1 MISWLVLIILE
12 LDSNISNI
20 TRRKVIKR
28 VARITHGEPLSRR
41 ATREHRHHAFQLLT
55 FNCFVLNS
63 NQLVTTVIGWFLFV
77 QIKKGVKNG

>member
-1 MISWLVLIILE
+1 MIILE
-12 LDSNISNI
+12 FDSNISNI

-41 ATREHRHHAFQLLT
+41 ATREHRHRAFQLLT

-63 NQLVTTVIGWFLFV
+63 NQLVTTVIGWFFV
-77 QIKKGVKNG
+77 CTNKKGVKNG